1 MKISNKYKNSYFFD
15 KLTQEE
21 ETINKIENIKNKLK
35 SRKKIKINYTNKIVE
50 NFKNKQE
57 KIQ

>member
-21 ETINKIENIKNKLK
+21 EIIKKIENIKKKLK

>member
-21 ETINKIENIKNKLK
+21 ETIKKIENIKKKLK